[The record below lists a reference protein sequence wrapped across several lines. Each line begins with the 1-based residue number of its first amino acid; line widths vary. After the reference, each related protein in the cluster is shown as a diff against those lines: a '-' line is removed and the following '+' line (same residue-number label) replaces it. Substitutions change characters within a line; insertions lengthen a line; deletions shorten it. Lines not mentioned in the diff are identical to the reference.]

1 MSKIYIL
8 KEEDEIRFTSKIIG
22 AFRKREDAIKRLEE
36 ESKVQKYPGEIIG
49 DRWKDSLIIMRYEE
63 DGYEEY
69 GESYVTRTLGV
80 SEVEL
85 M

>member
-49 DRWKDSLIIMRYEE
+49 DRGRDSMIIMRYEE

-69 GESYVTRTLGV
+69 GESYITRILGV
-80 SEVEL
+80 SETEL